1 MTLDGG
7 RGENS
12 TVASDSSIA
21 RPIEIMNDDPHA
33 DIDERAERLLEDVDY
48 DTELA
53 KRMAKDARRIT
64 SGELSEEE
72 FHERYREE
80 VSEEFGVDY
89 ADFEETGNAGPAD
102 GTEDTPHPHIPLG
115 DQPVSRRTV
124 MKAGGAAAAGA
135 AAAGTAGFL
144 SEDSEDDTFEN
155 LDAESNQESVAAQS
169 IGQRSMG
176 MVIDTDACI
185 KCLQCVQACK
195 EENKTHV
202 GDFWMYVHRYQ
213 REDRE
218 YEDETDCE
226 ALPRPCQHC
235 DDAPCV
241 RVCPNHSRIQ
251 HYDGRVLCNYD
262 TCLGCKYC
270 EVACPYHVNSFV
282 YSDMTGYFTGQRRD
296 EKDRWVAGPPPDG
309 SCSKCTFCA
318 HRRFTADED
327 GTTACSDACP
337 VNAIQFGD
345 LNDPESDPNQYLED
359 FDDDEI
365 FQLHTDVSNPNVIYV
380 GDDPS
385 DVDNDR
391 VSGPTTHADVGL
403 EAPDPY

>member
-1 MTLDGG
+1 
-7 RGENS
+7 
-12 TVASDSSIA
+12 
-21 RPIEIMNDDPHA
+21 MNDDPYA
-33 DIDERAERLLEDVDY
+33 DIDDRAERLLEDVDY
-48 DTELA
+48 DTDLA
-53 KRMAKDARRIT
+53 KRMARDARRIT
-64 SGELSEEE
+64 NGELSESE
-72 FHERYREE
+72 FHERYREA
-80 VSEEFGVDY
+80 VKTEFDVDY
-89 ADFEETGNAGPAD
+89 EDFETTSDRESGE

-115 DQPVSRRTV
+115 DQPVSRRSV

-135 AAAGTAGFL
+135 TATNMSGFL
-144 SEDSEDDTFEN
+144 SPDFADEEN
-155 LDAESNQESVAAQS
+155 QPSIEAESNQETVAAQS

-176 MVIDTDACI
+176 MVIDTEACI

-195 EENKTHV
+195 DENKTHV
-202 GDFWMYVHRYQ
+202 GHFWMYVHRYQ
-213 REDRE
+213 RADRE
-218 YEDETDCE
+218 YEDETECE
-226 ALPRPCQHC
+226 SLQRPCQHC

-282 YSDMTGYFTGQRRD
+282 YSDPTGYFSGQRRD

-309 SCSKCTFCA
+309 SCSKCTFCS
-318 HRRFTADED
+318 HRRFTEDEK

-345 LNDPESDPNQYLED
+345 LNDPESDPNKYLED
-359 FDDDEI
+359 YDEDEY
-365 FQLHTDVSNPNVIYV
+365 FQLHTDASNPNVTYI

-385 DVDNDR
+385 DVDTKR
-391 VSGPTTHADVGL
+391 VSGPVTHADRGL
-403 EAPDPY
+403 EEPDPLHGH